1 MTLSLKGSVDLTLKR
16 GLGLGGGGI
25 SFRCK
30 MHRTKNEGQRS
41 GMRLL
46 AKITWTRDFITA
58 LTFFVRSRAHRA
70 TVGRRGIGTSTR
82 AHLLSTA
89 TFYTALSPVSEVAP
103 TTVHCEKLDL
113 ERGVT
118 YLKSLVSNSW
128 LKFFDLLVE
137 DGLLK
142 HEQKKKRAHFRPPFW
157 IPHLNRA
164 TTVNRYDH

>member
-1 MTLSLKGSVDLTLKR
+1 
-16 GLGLGGGGI
+16 
-25 SFRCK
+25 
-30 MHRTKNEGQRS
+30 
-41 GMRLL
+41 MRLL

-103 TTVHCEKLDL
+103 TTVHYEKLDL

-118 YLKSLVSNSW
+118 YLKSLISNSW
-128 LKFFDLLVE
+128 LKFFELLVQNS
-137 DGLLK
+137 LL
-142 HEQKKKRAHFRPPFW
+142 
-157 IPHLNRA
+157 
-164 TTVNRYDH
+164 